1 MEVLDGLSSGNQTSQ
16 CKKTGSAVMKP
27 RGSIDPSVFV
37 SGSPERPKTRHGF
50 LSIHGLMFGLC
61 RNKGMQSG
69 LKFQFYVSSHNLRSW
84 KWVPPRRSF
93 PLPIGSLSTSI

>member
-50 LSIHGLMFGLC
+50 LSIHGLMFGRHHVWL
-61 RNKGMQSG
+61 
-69 LKFQFYVSSHNLRSW
+69 VSKKQRDAVRSKVPILR
-84 KWVPPRRSF
+84 F
-93 PLPIGSLSTSI
+93 LP